1 MGKDL
6 LTCKTASCATWSWKA
21 AGSRAEPTA
30 CAEPFH
36 VKHLQAALKKKK
48 LRDAGGWRVTA
59 KGREF
64 EPWSPGSPVKR
75 FSRPPHSTTLPP
87 LRLGQASS
95 VFRVDL
101 SRLRQIV
108 DNVDRL
114 PGTVSSTFGCEHPM
128 ITRRNAMF
136 IWRRDRD
143 SNPRYAFGAHTI
155 SNRAPSASSVISPFS
170 RSWPPHV
177 FHSP

>member
-1 MGKDL
+1 MSLAPQGSKKGWVRETLRHRVDRAPS
-6 LTCKTASCATWSWKA
+6 TPDPIDRSDMKKTASLH
-21 AGSRAEPTA
+21 AG
-30 CAEPFH
+30 PF
-36 VKHLQAALKKKK
+36 ALK
-48 LRDAGGWRVTA
+48 LAEEEG
-59 KGREF
+59 F
-64 EPWSPGSPVKR
+64 EPSSPGLPVKR

-114 PGTVSSTFGCEHPM
+114 PGAVSSTFGCEHPM

-170 RSWPPHV
+170 RSWPLHV

>member
-1 MGKDL
+1 MNLAPRGSEKGWVRETSASRRSGAERPRPDRQIRYE
-6 LTCKTASCATWSWKA
+6 KTASLH
-21 AGSRAEPTA
+21 AG
-30 CAEPFH
+30 PF
-36 VKHLQAALKKKK
+36 ALK
-48 LRDAGGWRVTA
+48 LAEEEG
-59 KGREF
+59 F
-64 EPWSPGSPVKR
+64 EPSSPGLPVKR

-87 LRLGQASS
+87 LRLEQASS